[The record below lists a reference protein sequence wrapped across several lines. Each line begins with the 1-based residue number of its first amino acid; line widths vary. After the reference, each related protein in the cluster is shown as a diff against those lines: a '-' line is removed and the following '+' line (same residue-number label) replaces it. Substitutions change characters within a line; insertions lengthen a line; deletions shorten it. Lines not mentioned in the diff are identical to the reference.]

1 MEKKESLKDW
11 LDNLVDQRMKEAGF
25 TVQTTPTQK
34 TPQEATPVKGTI
46 TFLTDTLAKK
56 VEAHFQHQKDKK

>member
-25 TVQTTPTQK
+25 TVQTTPTRKPQ
-34 TPQEATPVKGTI
+34 QEATPVKGTI
-46 TFLTDTLAKK
+46 TFLKGTSAKK
-56 VEAHFQHQKDKK
+56 AEEHFQNRKDKK